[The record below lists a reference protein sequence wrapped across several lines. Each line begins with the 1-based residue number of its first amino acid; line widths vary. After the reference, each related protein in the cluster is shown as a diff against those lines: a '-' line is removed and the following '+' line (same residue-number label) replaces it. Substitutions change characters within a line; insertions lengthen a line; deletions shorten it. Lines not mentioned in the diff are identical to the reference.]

1 MKNIVDKLKNLEKTV
16 SSKKGPFHLF
26 ALLLRED
33 ASDVWDLIVSSPWA
47 SKDKTSALQYIS
59 KQLNK
64 ILSPNQMLKL
74 SRIVIIEP
82 GDPALEVMHKTI
94 QAEHGTAELRD
105 CNLFGLQIKHAFIIT
120 SKRRNSPNKT
130 INPTGR

>member
-1 MKNIVDKLKNLEKTV
+1 MKNIVEKLKGLEKKI
-16 SSKKGPFHLF
+16 SSKKGAFLLF

-33 ASDVWDLIVSSPWA
+33 ASEVWDLAVSASWA

-64 ILSPNQMLKL
+64 TLSPNQMLKL

-82 GDPALEVMHKTI
+82 GDPALEAMHKAI
-94 QAEHGTAELRD
+94 KLEHGTAEFKN
-105 CNLFGLQIKHAFIIT
+105 CNFFGLEIRHAFIIT
-120 SKRRNSPNKT
+120 SNRRTSPNKG
-130 INPTGR
+130 IE